1 MTVAAALYPRHVA
14 SIAGRGACLLG
25 QQPDGTADGVLE
37 AQAADLA
44 DIARCLAGDGEAYR
58 GIVERHQQRVGGLL
72 WRFTRD
78 AETREE
84 LAQETFVQVYLSLRS
99 YRAEAPFEHWLSR
112 IATRVGYRFW
122 KRQARERAHP
132 TVAIED
138 WDQIAADAPPDP
150 VAPAEA
156 GARLHALLARLGP
169 RDRLVLTL
177 RYLEERSVEE
187 TARLTGWS
195 PTMVKVQAWRA
206 IRRLRKTLGKDK
218 ETPQ

>member
-1 MTVAAALYPRHVA
+1 VAAALYLRHVA

-150 VAPAEA
+150 VEPAEA
-156 GARLHALLARLGP
+156 GARLHTLLARLGP

-206 IRRLRKTLGKDK
+206 IRRLRKTLGTDK

>member
-1 MTVAAALYPRHVA
+1 M
-14 SIAGRGACLLG
+14 G
-25 QQPDGTADGVLE
+25 QQPDGTADEVLG
-37 AQAADLA
+37 AQTADLA

-58 GIVERHQQRVGGLL
+58 RIVERHQLRVGGLL

-78 AETREE
+78 PETREE
-84 LAQETFVQVYLSLRS
+84 LAQETFVQAYLSLRS

-138 WDQIAADAPPDP
+138 WDQIAADSPVDP
-150 VAPAEA
+150 VEPAEA

-177 RYLEERSVEE
+177 RYVEERSVEE

-206 IRRLRKTLGKDK
+206 IRRLRKTLGPGK
-218 ETPQ
+218 EELR